1 MSKNVKI
8 IEVAMIAGN
17 VFVVFSDGRITLL
30 HRDEIYAK
38 SMDAPSYP
46 DQEKQ

>member
-1 MSKNVKI
+1 MSEPVRI

-38 SMDAPSYP
+38 SMEPPPYP
-46 DQEKQ
+46 DEKQ